1 MPSAPPQAAIKP
13 AAAREM
19 ARAVITHHLGSPPK
33 RVHAQ
38 GGGLTNFVFMVA
50 HAEGELVVRL
60 SPDPAKINDY
70 IKEQW
75 AIAKVRE
82 LKVPTPDILEV
93 GNEVVPYPY
102 MISRKVEG
110 EESTFHPQR
119 LEILHEIGRYGALV
133 NSIRTTGF
141 GSTFDWSN
149 NQLSKNDSWD
159 DFLDRELSLDH
170 RLKTLEKR
178 KILSKAQTK
187 KLAAT
192 LRSVSKLVKRP
203 TLNHGDLRLKN
214 VLVNGKGAVTAII
227 DWEDCIS
234 TLSPFW
240 ELSVA
245 LHDLSVDEKQV
256 LLDGYGLKPGKMD
269 EIVPVLRALNI
280 INYAPEI
287 ERLVEEK
294 DSAQLERY
302 RFRLNGGLDLYCI

>member
-1 MPSAPPQAAIKP
+1 MPSATPLAAIKP
-13 AAAREM
+13 AAARKM
-19 ARAVITHHLGSPPK
+19 VRAVIAHHLGSPPK

-38 GGGLTNFVFMVA
+38 SGGLTNYVFMVT

-60 SPDPAKINDY
+60 SPDPAKIKDY

-93 GNEVVPYPY
+93 GNEVVPHPY

-110 EESTFHPQR
+110 KESTFHPQR
-119 LEILHEIGRYGALV
+119 LEILHEMGRYGALI

-159 DFLDRELSLDH
+159 DFLDRELALDH
-170 RLKTLEKR
+170 RLKTLEKCR
-178 KILSKAQTK
+178 ILSKARAK

-192 LRSVSKLVKRP
+192 LRGIGKLAKRP

-214 VLVNGKGAVTAII
+214 VLVNEKGAVTAII
-227 DWEDCIS
+227 DWEDCLS

-256 LLDGYGLKPGKMD
+256 LLDGYGLKPAKVD
-269 EIVPVLRALNI
+269 EIVPLLRALNI

-287 ERLVEEK
+287 ERLLEER

-302 RFRLNGGLDLYCI
+302 RLRLTGGLDLYRI